1 VEKFCPICGRSSK
14 EVEFVGEFC
23 KDCYLE
29 RAKQKLPTSAEIKK
43 CRKCGKIKVSGEWVE
58 ESKENLEKAISKNIG
73 FKFELK
79 ELRNDIASGF
89 IYIDDSKVEA
99 KIKIKFIRTLCLED
113 LLKSAKYYEAKVQ
126 LRGNEEEVKKIE
138 KEIERN
144 LRNTYILQK
153 IKDKNGV
160 DLLIG
165 NRKEL
170 EKVIRA
176 LELKPKV
183 TFSLVGMRNGKRV
196 YRATYL
202 IRCED
207 DKAQDNNH

>member
-1 VEKFCPICGRSSK
+1 MVAI
-14 EVEFVGEFC
+14 
-23 KDCYLE
+23 KDL
-29 RAKQKLPTSAEIKK
+29 A
-43 CRKCGKIKVSGEWVE
+43 
-58 ESKENLEKAISKNIG
+58 
-73 FKFELK
+73 
-79 ELRNDIASGF
+79 
-89 IYIDDSKVEA
+89 
-99 KIKIKFIRTLCLED
+99 
-113 LLKSAKYYEAKVQ
+113 AKVQ
-126 LRGNEEEVKKIE
+126 ELMHKPTQIRNIGTCAHIDHGKTTLSDNLLAGAGLISEELAGQIQALDYDPQEKARGITINAANVSMIHVDDKGNEYLINLIDTPGHVDFGGEVKKIE